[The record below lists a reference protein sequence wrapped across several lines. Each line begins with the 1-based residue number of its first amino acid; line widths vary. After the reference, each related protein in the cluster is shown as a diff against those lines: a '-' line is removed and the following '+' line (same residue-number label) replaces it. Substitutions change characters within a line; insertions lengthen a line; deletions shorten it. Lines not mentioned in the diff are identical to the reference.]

1 MSYTKGPLKAEYQKH
16 CVYFVLNE
24 KKQVVAECYGQ
35 NHEHVKDTAILFSAA
50 PDLVEALADLVE
62 EIRYRGLA
70 KNIKK
75 DFSLMNY
82 LVQAE
87 KALTRAKGGQ
97 A

>member
-1 MSYTKGPLKAEYQKH
+1 MSYTKGPWKIDRTIDGFRSVSDGTKTICTVGEADIFPSVEDDAALIA
-16 CVYFVLNE
+16 
-24 KKQVVAECYGQ
+24 
-35 NHEHVKDTAILFSAA
+35 AA
-50 PDLVEALADLVE
+50 PELVEALADLVE

-87 KALTRAKGGQ
+87 KALTKAKGGQ
-97 A
+97 P